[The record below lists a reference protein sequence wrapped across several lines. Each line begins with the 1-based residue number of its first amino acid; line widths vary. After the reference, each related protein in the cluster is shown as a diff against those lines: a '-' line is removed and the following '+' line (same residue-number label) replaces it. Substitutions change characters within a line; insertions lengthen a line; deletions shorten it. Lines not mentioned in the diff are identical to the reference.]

1 MVKIPVSRA
10 PELLPKLHL
19 RTSAL
24 FELGGDVYV
33 YDTVLTDMGIAA
45 SGSNRTVKFYDQST
59 LQEKS
64 KIAYHSDQI
73 TQIQARQ
80 NSFQSCSLDGQIAI
94 WDLRQSLNASPALAF
109 RAQGPVLSFDIS
121 GDDRMLVG
129 GSRLDEDYHVARMHF
144 WDVRAGDSQP
154 MHTFENSHSDDITQI
169 QFNKHKPS
177 QMLSG
182 STDGLLCTYNVN
194 ETDEDEALL
203 FVANTGASL
212 AHCGYFGPESQF
224 IYAHSDME
232 TLQLWTDDASL
243 LADFGD
249 VRSVAEDGLPVD
261 YMAAFRYC
269 PSEQRLYMAAGTN
282 GGDIHLLHVG
292 AGSLEHVQ
300 VLAAGHAGIVR
311 GFTWDLDGGWA
322 VSGAE
327 DGRLSL
333 WTRQEP
339 PNSVSAPAS
348 KPESTSRARFS
359 PY

>member
-1 MVKIPVSRA
+1 
-10 PELLPKLHL
+10 
-19 RTSAL
+19 
-24 FELGGDVYV
+24 LGGDVYV
-33 YDTVLTDMGIAA
+33 YDTVLTDIGIAA
-45 SGSNRTVKFYDQST
+45 SGSNCTVKFYDHGT

-73 TQIQARQ
+73 TQIRARE
-80 NSFQSCSLDGQIAI
+80 NSLQSCSLDGQIAI
-94 WDLRQSLNASPALAF
+94 WDLRQSLAAPPALSF
-109 RAQGPVLSFDIS
+109 RSKDPALSFDIS
-121 GDDRMLVG
+121 SDDRLLVS

-144 WDVRAGDSQP
+144 WDVRAGGSQP

-169 QFNKHKPS
+169 EFNKHKGS
-177 QMLSG
+177 QMLSA
-182 STDGLLCTYNVN
+182 STDGLLCTYNAG

-203 FVANTGASL
+203 FVANTGASI

-224 IYAHSDME
+224 IYAQSDME

-249 VRSVAEDGLPVD
+249 VRAIGESGIPVD
-261 YMAAFRYC
+261 YMAAFQYC

-282 GGDIHLLHVG
+282 GGDLHLFHVG

-300 VLAAGHAGIVR
+300 TLSAGHAGIVR
-311 GFTWDLDGGWA
+311 GFTWNLNGGWA

-333 WTRQEP
+333 WTCQEP
-339 PNSVSAPAS
+339 PKPAQSAGARS
-348 KPESTSRARFS
+348 GSGSSFKSESTSRTRFS